1 MSHTIRNKTK
11 LLARTRRIA
20 GQVESVVRARDEE
33 AACGEV
39 LQRIAAA
46 RGAMNGLMSEVLED
60 YLREHVLASRA
71 LKPSERERVAED
83 FSSLIRAY
91 LK

>member
-11 LLARTRRIA
+11 LLARTRR
-20 GQVESVVRARDEE
+20 
-33 AACGEV
+33 
-39 LQRIAAA
+39 
-46 RGAMNGLMSEVLED
+46 M
-60 YLREHVLASRA
+60 
-71 LKPSERERVAED
+71 RVADD